1 MDTNT
6 INIRKYKQE
15 LHIEDDK
22 VSTKD
27 IKYLIIR
34 NNMPYS

>member
-6 INIRKYKQE
+6 INIRKYKQG

-22 VSTKD
+22 VSMKD